1 MLSGVIGRG
10 FPWAAAYC
18 TRQSAQHVL
27 ASQDIRMSPRQS
39 PRRLARASTRFFA
52 FVFFVRRRYELF
64 RHELKSPRDGFALP
78 LMHAIFGRHATSKQ
92 VRYLCLFRLI
102 ACLLASAD
110 SLTVR
115 CISLRDPAARWLRAA
130 GGHRQ
135 RSAATRTHVHV
146 PPTCELCVEQLLARN
161 HKDQRPAW
169 VPLRLTARPS
179 QRAGLDGVGA

>member
-39 PRRLARASTRFFA
+39 PRRLARGVDAFFCLR
-52 FVFFVRRRYELF
+52 FFVRRRYELF
-64 RHELKSPRDGFALP
+64 RHELQSPRDGFALP

-179 QRAGLDGVGA
+179 QRAGLNGVGA